1 MTSQGILDKIKF
13 LLKLSASDNI
23 HEANN
28 ARMGAE
34 KLIKKFNVTDEELA
48 SIVDK
53 KPAYGEDERLFHTSY
68 QVPWKMQLSLA
79 VANKF
84 DCLIVQEE
92 SVPVEGNSEFDYY
105 VCGDPDDIES
115 VKIAFRSLLFL
126 IDDTVNKNCI
136 GEDENYME
144 SYAEGLAHSIKEN
157 LEYGIYLPKREKKV
171 KPEEVEVKPD
181 AIAHIPTQKEK
192 PSEKT
197 YDIAGASRVTN
208 VVAYYRGVA
217 DGKDLFFEDAFL
229 LMQSIEQLE
238 SAQPLQLPS
247 EEASAE

>member
-1 MTSQGILDKIKF
+1 MTPQGILDKIKF

-48 SIVDK
+48 SIADK
-53 KPAYGEDERLFHTSY
+53 KPAYTEDELLFHTDF

-92 SVPVEGNSEFDYY
+92 SVPIEGNSEFDYY

-115 VKIAFRSLLFL
+115 VKIAFRALLFL

-144 SYAEGLAHSIKEN
+144 SYAEGLSHSIKEN
-157 LEYGIYLPKREKKV
+157 LEYGIFLPKREKKV
-171 KPEEVEVKPD
+171 KQEEVEVKPD

-192 PSEKT
+192 PSDKKC
-197 YDIAGASRVTN
+197 DITNSSRITN
-208 VVAYYRGVA
+208 VIAYYRGVA

-229 LMQSIEQLE
+229 LMQSVEQLQASE
-238 SAQPLQLPS
+238 PLALPS
-247 EEASAE
+247 EETVAE